1 MVSITYLS
9 SATSLFGETQLLD
22 LVDQC
27 QRNNTKLGITGIL
40 VYSDGN
46 FMQVIEGPD
55 LATETLYERIKLD
68 ARHRGVTTVH
78 KQRIEVREFEGWS
91 MAYNILPP
99 KPLRSIR
106 LPEAFLDR
114 ARKRPLPLP
123 EGSASRLVCSFMQH

>member
-1 MVSITYLS
+1 MISIAYLS
-9 SATSLFGETQLLD
+9 SAVFPFNEATLPD

-27 QRNNTKLGITGIL
+27 QRNNERLGVTGIL

-46 FMQVIEGPD
+46 FMQVIEGAD
-55 LATETLYERIKLD
+55 LPTYALYDRIKLD

-78 KQRIEVREFEGWS
+78 QQFIEVREFGGWS

-99 KPLRSIR
+99 KALRPHR

-114 ARKRPLPLP
+114 ARQRPMPLPL
-123 EGSASRLVCSFMQH
+123 GSASSLVCSFMQN